1 MEAAGAVA
9 SAARQAVF
17 QNSPAN
23 DISRTGIV
31 ANKKIMGC
39 YWLGI
44 SLQAG
49 WWEMPHLVTTEE
61 SNLSF
66 LNRSIG

>member
-17 QNSPAN
+17 RNSPAN

-31 ANKKIMGC
+31 ANKKIM
-39 YWLGI
+39 
-44 SLQAG
+44 
-49 WWEMPHLVTTEE
+49 E
-61 SNLSF
+61 
-66 LNRSIG
+66 